1 MIMNSFEEETLQLL
15 SDINQL
21 KIAIDKEVDWFLA
34 YTEEKDQNRKKLYES
49 VYLSKQEAVS
59 KLAKKFYD
67 QYE

>member
-1 MIMNSFEEETLQLL
+1 MNSFEEETLQLL

>member
-1 MIMNSFEEETLQLL
+1 EETLQLL